1 VEEDEAAVAV
11 LNLLSA
17 EVNLQSAPI
26 KSGSGGGP
34 EATAV
39 DGCQRR
45 RGHERGREG
54 DAPVEVPNDDGR
66 VERPAIGRG
75 SSHGGGSELPRRRA
89 RAGYRSA
96 GVPAAAHEACA
107 RAQPASGDRQGR
119 DGPTDMETTRFLPTP
134 KQVFLHASS

>member
-11 LNLLSA
+11 LNLPSA
-17 EVNLQSAPI
+17 EVNFQSAPI
-26 KSGSGGGP
+26 KSGSGGGGGGGR

-66 VERPAIGRG
+66 VERAAIGRG

-96 GVPAAAHEACA
+96 GVPAVAHGACA
-107 RAQPASGDRQGR
+107 RAQ
-119 DGPTDMETTRFLPTP
+119 L
-134 KQVFLHASS
+134 